1 MSQKAQRG
9 GPLDVQHRHTKR
21 WHSGVNRSEYD
32 ARATEERLLKAKTQR
47 LLLGGAILT
56 IAAGIAFGLAKGLRQ
71 EPPKREVDNRAL
83 LVDVLQLDTLSAAL
97 TVRSQG
103 TVLPRTQTL
112 LGAEVGGTIVEISP
126 KFIPGGVF
134 RADEVLLRI
143 DPTDYQV
150 AVRQAE
156 ALVRQRKI
164 EFDGAEKLR
173 QQGYRAEA
181 EYASAAAA
189 LASAEAE
196 LMRARRNLERTEIR
210 LPYEGMV
217 LSKDADLG
225 QFVTPGTRLG
235 ITFATD
241 YAEVRLPLTDQDLAF
256 IDLPT
261 ATEIAATGA
270 SEGPQATLSAT
281 RMGKPANWQ
290 ARIVRSEGVVDEK
303 SRVTYAVAR
312 IDDPYRLHEPG
323 ISLPIGT
330 FVTAN
335 IEGRTM
341 TDVIRVPRSALRAA
355 SQLLVVDDDNRIRIR
370 DVDVI
375 RTDARYAYI
384 GGGVEAGE
392 RIAISAI
399 ETPLNGMY
407 VRTTDRPDADE
418 EQVDQVASKDEAE
431 RDGVE

>member
-1 MSQKAQRG
+1 ML
-9 GPLDVQHRHTKR
+9 GP
-21 WHSGVNRSEYD
+21 S
-32 ARATEERLLKAKTQR
+32 EERFLKAKTQR
-47 LLLGGAILT
+47 LLLGAVILT
-56 IAAGIAFGLAKGLRQ
+56 IAAGLAIGLGKGLRQ
-71 EPPKREVDNRAL
+71 EPPIREMDDRAL
-83 LVDVLQLDTLSAAL
+83 LVDVLLLETLSAQL

-112 LGAEVGGTIVEISP
+112 LGAEVGGTIVAISP

-134 RADEVLLRI
+134 RAGEVLLRI
-143 DPTDYQV
+143 DSTDYEV

-156 ALVRQRKI
+156 ALVKQRRI

-189 LASAEAE
+189 LASADAE
-196 LMRARRNLERTEIR
+196 LTRARRNLERTEIR

-235 ITFATD
+235 VTFATD

-261 ATEIAATGA
+261 ATEIAPTGA
-270 SEGPQATLSAT
+270 SEGPQVTLSAT

-312 IDDPYRLHEPG
+312 IDDPYCLHREG
-323 ISLPIGT
+323 IPLPVGT
-330 FVTAN
+330 FVTAD
-335 IEGRTM
+335 IAGRAM
-341 TDVIRVPRSALRAA
+341 DDVIRVPRSALRAA
-355 SQLLVVDDDNRIRIR
+355 SQLLIVDDDNRIRIR
-370 DVDVI
+370 EVDVI
-375 RTDARYAYI
+375 RADARSAYI

-392 RIAISAI
+392 RIAVSAI

-407 VRTTDRPDADE
+407 VRTTDRPEADE
-418 EQVDQVASKDEAE
+418 GKAEKVASEDDAVT
-431 RDGVE
+431 DGVE